1 MKTKYDD
8 LTIAD
13 DFLFCKILET
23 RKDLCKKIIEVITQ
37 REIKELTD
45 VRAQKSEK
53 STIGVKGVRFDV
65 IFKDDED
72 TIYNLEM
79 QTTNLKNL
87 AKRSRYY
94 QSTIDTS
101 FLNSGGKYEDLP
113 NSLVIFI
120 CTFDPFGYKKHL
132 YTFRPTCTQD
142 HSIVMDDG
150 TYRLFVSTEGADSIG
165 DECKDLLDYFGG
177 RAVKGEL
184 AQNLQQEV
192 DNAKLNEKWR
202 SEFMQ
207 NMAFYMDAVSE
218 GETKGRIEGRI
229 EGRREGR
236 LEGRQEGRIEG
247 LETGREEKGI
257 QVFLRCMEKGMDRE
271 EAQSIAE
278 ISDEQ
283 VEKALAG
290 KSPKQ

>member
-1 MKTKYDD
+1 MKVKYDE

-13 DFLFCKILET
+13 DFLFCKIFET
-23 RKDLCKKIIEVITQ
+23 RIDLCKQVIEVITQ

-72 TIYNLEM
+72 TVYNLEM
-79 QTTNLKNL
+79 QTTNRKNL
-87 AKRSRYY
+87 ARRSRYY

-101 FLNSGGKYEDLP
+101 FLDSGGKYEDLP

-142 HSIVMDDG
+142 QSIVMDDG

-177 RAVKGEL
+177 RAVNGEL
-184 AQNLQQEV
+184 AKNLQQEV
-192 DNAKLNEKWR
+192 NNAKLNEKWR

-218 GETKGRIEGRI
+218 GETKGR
-229 EGRREGR
+229 
-236 LEGRQEGRIEG
+236 LEGRIEG

-257 QVFLRCMEKGMDRE
+257 QVFLRCLEKGMDRE

-290 KSPKQ
+290 MSPEQ